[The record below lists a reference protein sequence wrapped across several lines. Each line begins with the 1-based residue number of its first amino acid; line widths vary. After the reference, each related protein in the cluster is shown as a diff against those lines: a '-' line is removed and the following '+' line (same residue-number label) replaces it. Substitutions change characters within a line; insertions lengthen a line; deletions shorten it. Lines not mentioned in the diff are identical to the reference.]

1 MQTCRCADVQMCSHA
16 EDAEEMQSTIS
27 APEKPQSP
35 QSPMGRRA
43 IVCISASCC
52 SLGVPQ
58 SSLGHPF
65 SRFLVRLRNHDA
77 PRLMRRPEGAVVN
90 GRRCN
95 QVNTVAPACLLSSPP
110 TPFSCFAATASCAS
124 PGTEPS
130 QASPSQAS
138 PLSAARCLPACP
150 PVRLSAC
157 RSKRAWAV
165 KANTAATVPPQPLAG
180 LLIHA
185 SCLRVPSVDPY
196 DTLDQFNPFNPF
208 NPAACTHA
216 CTLLTT
222 HPLTHSPINPL
233 TPSPPTHHPLTL
245 PPIPHPCH
253 SCHSCRRPSAAC
265 RFAPFWPLSHLD
277 HSQPSPPPTLH
288 LLRLLR
294 RRF

>member
-1 MQTCRCADVQMCSHA
+1 MQKMQKRCRAQSARPRSPRAPREPHGPTGDRVHQCILLLSWCAAIQPRPSIFPVSGASAQPRRPPSHA
-16 EDAEEMQSTIS
+16 
-27 APEKPQSP
+27 PPRG
-35 QSPMGRRA
+35 GRREWPPLQPGEHGGA
-43 IVCISASCC
+43 RLPALVAADPILLLRGHGQLRFSWYRAVASLPVA
-52 SLGVPQ
+52 SLPA
-58 SSLGHPF
+58 
-65 SRFLVRLRNHDA
+65 VR
-77 PRLMRRPEGAVVN
+77 
-90 GRRCN
+90 C
-95 QVNTVAPACLLSSPP
+95 
-110 TPFSCFAATASCAS
+110 
-124 PGTEPS
+124 
-130 QASPSQAS
+130 
-138 PLSAARCLPACP
+138 PLSARLPACP

-222 HPLTHSPINPL
+222 HPLTHSPIHPL